1 MRRAPRQCTTAPFD
15 RRYQD
20 DSSSHVDAHR
30 SDGTTSLGGPNPSTP
45 RMATMTR
52 RATALGE
59 PALSK
64 AVCAQLARDLYRAGR
79 DRVYIPPITETHP
92 DCDLSSAYAIA
103 SAVNDLKI
111 ASGQV
116 IKGHKIGLT
125 SQVTRD
131 LAGGEGPDFGT
142 LFDDVFIAE
151 ESSVSRSRF
160 NAGVAVEIEIA
171 FVLGKSLRGPH
182 VTAVDV
188 MRATDFVL
196 PAIEIVD
203 RRYSRRGP
211 GPLIVDSVA
220 DGAWCGG
227 VVLGSTP
234 RKLNQIDVRGV
245 GGTLM
250 INGQPRAH
258 GVSSAVMGNPVLAV
272 VWLWAKHA
280 GVVRAIGEGR
290 TLRVSSVS
298 VP

>member
-1 MRRAPRQCTTAPFD
+1 MINSATT
-15 RRYQD
+15 
-20 DSSSHVDAHR
+20 
-30 SDGTTSLGGPNPSTP
+30 
-45 RMATMTR
+45 
-52 RATALGE
+52 
-59 PALSK
+59 PAKGRLSED
-64 AVCAQLARDLYRAGR
+64 VCAQLARDLYRASC
-79 DRVYIPPITETHP
+79 DRIYVPPITETHP
-92 DCDLSSAYAIA
+92 DCDLPSAYAIA

-142 LFDDVFIAE
+142 LFDDMFIPE
-151 ESSVSRSRF
+151 ESSVSRARF

-171 FVLGKSLRGPH
+171 FVLGKSLRGPR
-182 VTAVDV
+182 VTPVDV

-227 VVLGSTP
+227 VVLGSMP
-234 RKLNQIDVRGV
+234 RKLDQIDVRGV
-245 GGTLM
+245 GGTLT
-250 INGQPRAH
+250 IDGQPSAH

-272 VWLWAKHA
+272 VWLANKLA
-280 GVVRAIGEGR
+280 EFGVAMEEGHIVMSGSFT
-290 TLRVSSVS
+290 TLVRVSAENSIVAS
-298 VP
+298 FDDLGDVKFHLSP

>member
-1 MRRAPRQCTTAPFD
+1 MIDNATT
-15 RRYQD
+15 
-20 DSSSHVDAHR
+20 
-30 SDGTTSLGGPNPSTP
+30 
-45 RMATMTR
+45 
-52 RATALGE
+52 
-59 PALSK
+59 PAKGRLSED
-64 AVCAQLARDLYRAGR
+64 VCAQLARDLHRANC
-79 DRVYIPPITETHP
+79 DRVYVPPITETHP
-92 DCDLSSAYAIA
+92 DCDLLSAYAIA

-142 LFDDVFIAE
+142 LFDDMLIAE
-151 ESSVSRSRF
+151 ESSVSCSRF

-272 VWLWAKHA
+272 VWLANKLA
-280 GVVRAIGEGR
+280 EFGVSMEEGHIVMSGSFT
-290 TLRVSSVS
+290 TLVRVSPENSVVAS
-298 VP
+298 FDDFGNVRFHLSP

>member
-1 MRRAPRQCTTAPFD
+1 MIDNATT
-15 RRYQD
+15 
-20 DSSSHVDAHR
+20 
-30 SDGTTSLGGPNPSTP
+30 
-45 RMATMTR
+45 
-52 RATALGE
+52 
-59 PALSK
+59 PAKGRLSED
-64 AVCAQLARDLYRAGR
+64 VCAQLARALHRANC
-79 DRVYIPPITETHP
+79 DRVYVPPITETHP
-92 DCDLSSAYAIA
+92 DCDLLSAYAIA

-116 IKGHKIGLT
+116 VKGHKIGLT

-142 LFDDVFIAE
+142 LFDDMFIAE
-151 ESSVSRSRF
+151 ESSVSCSRF

-245 GGTLM
+245 GGTLT

-272 VWLWAKHA
+272 VWLANKLA
-280 GVVRAIGEGR
+280 EFGVAIEEGHIVMSGSFT
-290 TLRVSSVS
+290 TLVRVSAENSIAASFDDFGDVRFHLS
-298 VP
+298 P

>member
-1 MRRAPRQCTTAPFD
+1 
-15 RRYQD
+15 
-20 DSSSHVDAHR
+20 
-30 SDGTTSLGGPNPSTP
+30 
-45 RMATMTR
+45 MATMTR

-111 ASGQV
+111 ASGRV

-142 LFDDVFIAE
+142 LFDDMFIQE
-151 ESSVSRSRF
+151 GSSVSRSMF
-160 NAGVAVEIEIA
+160 NRGVAVEIEIA
-171 FVLGKSLRGPH
+171 FVLGKSVRGPNI
-182 VTAVDV
+182 TAADV

-227 VVLGSTP
+227 VVLGSNP
-234 RKLNQIDVRGV
+234 RRLTQIDVRGIA
-245 GGTLM
+245 GTLL
-250 INGQPRAH
+250 IDGETRAH
-258 GVSSAVMGNPVLAV
+258 GFSSAVMANPVLAV
-272 VWLWAKHA
+272 VWLANKLAEFGVALEEGHVVMSGSFTTLVPVHA
-280 GVVRAIGEGR
+280 E
-290 TLRVSSVS
+290 SSIVAS
-298 VP
+298 FDNLGDVTFQMSH

>member
-1 MRRAPRQCTTAPFD
+1 MIDNATT
-15 RRYQD
+15 
-20 DSSSHVDAHR
+20 
-30 SDGTTSLGGPNPSTP
+30 
-45 RMATMTR
+45 
-52 RATALGE
+52 
-59 PALSK
+59 PAKGRLPGD
-64 AVCAQLARDLYRAGR
+64 VCAQLARDLHRANR
-79 DRVYIPPITETHP
+79 DRVYVPPITETHP
-92 DCDLSSAYAIA
+92 DCDLLSAYAIA

-142 LFDDVFIAE
+142 LFDDMFIAE

-227 VVLGSTP
+227 VVLGSNP
-234 RKLNQIDVRGV
+234 RRLTQIDVRGIA
-245 GGTLM
+245 GTLL
-250 INGQPRAH
+250 IDGETRAH
-258 GVSSAVMGNPVLAV
+258 GFSSAVMTNPVLAV
-272 VWLWAKHA
+272 VWLANKLA
-280 GVVRAIGEGR
+280 EFGVAMEEGHIVMSGSFT
-290 TLRVSSVS
+290 TLVRVSAENSVVAS
-298 VP
+298 FDDFGNVRFHLSP

>member
-1 MRRAPRQCTTAPFD
+1 MRGAPRQCTTAPFD
-15 RRYQD
+15 RRCQH
-20 DSSSHVDAHR
+20 DSSSHLHAHR
-30 SDGTTSLGGPNPSTP
+30 SDGTAPSGGPNSSTP
-45 RMATMTR
+45 RRATMTR

-64 AVCAQLARDLYRAGR
+64 TTCAQRARDLYRAER

-103 SAVNDLKI
+103 SAVNALKI
-111 ASGQV
+111 ATGRV

-142 LFDDVFIAE
+142 LFDDMFIPE
-151 ESSVSRSRF
+151 GSSVSRSMF
-160 NAGVAVEIEIA
+160 NRGVAVEIEIA
-171 FVLGKSLRGPH
+171 FVLGKSVRGPNI
-182 VTAVDV
+182 TAVDV

-203 RRYSRRGP
+203 RRYSGRGP

-227 VVLGSTP
+227 VVLGSNP
-234 RKLNQIDVRGV
+234 RRLTQIDVRGIA
-245 GGTLM
+245 GTLL
-250 INGQPRAH
+250 IDGETRAH
-258 GVSSAVMGNPVLAV
+258 GFSSAVMANPVLAV
-272 VWLWAKHA
+272 VWLANK
-280 GVVRAIGEGR
+280 
-290 TLRVSSVS
+290 
-298 VP
+298 

>member
-1 MRRAPRQCTTAPFD
+1 MKDSATT
-15 RRYQD
+15 
-20 DSSSHVDAHR
+20 
-30 SDGTTSLGGPNPSTP
+30 
-45 RMATMTR
+45 
-52 RATALGE
+52 
-59 PALSK
+59 PAKGRLSEDI
-64 AVCAQLARDLYRAGR
+64 CAQLARDLHRANC
-79 DRVYIPPITETHP
+79 DRVHVPPNTETPP
-92 DCDLSSAYAIA
+92 DCDLLSAYAIA

-142 LFDDVFIAE
+142 LFDDMFIAE
-151 ESSVSRSRF
+151 ESSVSRSRVH
-160 NAGVAVEIEIA
+160 AGVAVEIEIA
-171 FVLGKSLRGPH
+171 FVLCKSLRGPH

-250 INGQPRAH
+250 INGRASAH
-258 GVSSAVMGNPVLAV
+258 GDPA
-272 VWLWAKHA
+272 
-280 GVVRAIGEGR
+280 
-290 TLRVSSVS
+290 
-298 VP
+298 